1 LIRDGIDADIP
12 VNVANDILRSYRSDP
27 PTRYRV
33 EFWLSLIAKMIYS
46 ALGGKGEMPT
56 PPWWTKEE
64 KKADIDAVVAGLKML
79 GIGVTMGDF
88 TDAE

>member
-1 LIRDGIDADIP
+1 
-12 VNVANDILRSYRSDP
+12 
-27 PTRYRV
+27 
-33 EFWLSLIAKMIYS
+33 MIYS

-56 PPWWTKEE
+56 PPWWSTEE
-64 KKADIDAVVAGLKML
+64 KQVDVDNVVAGLKML